1 MTVLG
6 MGYLEIL
13 IVLLV
18 AFIFLGPERM
28 VDAARLL
35 GKAVRE
41 VRGIAADLP
50 NLDLEEQLLRTGGG
64 AWETAGQGKPPVPDQ
79 QPAPADTQDD
89 EGRVPGDAPVAF
101 QPSREENTRRQPP
114 KPPKAPT

>member
-41 VRGIAADLP
+41 VRNIAADLP
-50 NLDLEEQLLRTGGG
+50 NLDLEEQLFEPEEAPGRRQASGRRS
-64 AWETAGQGKPPVPDQ
+64 VPDQ
-79 QPAPADTQDD
+79 QAAPADTQDD

-101 QPSREENTRRQPP
+101 QPSREETTQRQPP

>member
-6 MGYLEIL
+6 MGYVEIL

-41 VRGIAADLP
+41 VRRIAADLP
-50 NLDLEEQLLRTGGG
+50 NLDLEEQLFEPEEAPGRRQAKGH
-64 AWETAGQGKPPVPDQ
+64 PVPDQ
-79 QPAPADTQDD
+79 QPAPADTPDD

-101 QPSREENTRRQPP
+101 QPSREETTRRQAP